1 MSSISGISS
10 SMLSSLLTQGMQSRP
25 DPAQKFKELD
35 TDSNG
40 GLDKTELSVMA
51 KELSKMTG
59 KTLNVD
65 DMMTT
70 YDANNDGLMS
80 QDEVGTMMQQVL
92 PPPNAGS
99 GVSSQQA
106 AQVYQ
111 ANSGDDQ
118 ISLLLKML
126 GQTADSS
133 SVSTSG
139 SDQLSTLLSM
149 LGQTTDS
156 SSTSNSSDPISTL
169 LSMLKQTADTSSTD
183 NSRPSPEEMFKK
195 LDSDSSGGLNK
206 SELDVW
212 AKDFSKMTG
221 QAIDTANAIST
232 YDTNGDDELSQT
244 EMDTM
249 MKALREKSGGPPPP
263 PPEMT
268 AGTDSNTID
277 GIHSATET
285 SRTTSRNEQVSLIRQ
300 LLEQYANN
308 LSTNSNNSL
317 TSYI

>member
-10 SMLSSLLTQGMQSRP
+10 SMLSSILTQGMQSRP

-80 QDEVGTMMQQVL
+80 QDEVGKMMQQIL

-99 GVSSQQA
+99 GVSSDQA

-133 SVSTSG
+133 STSTSG

-156 SSTSNSSDPISTL
+156 SSTGNSSDPVSTL
-169 LSMLKQTADTSSTD
+169 LSMLKQTADMSSTD

-195 LDSDSSGGLNK
+195 LDSDGSGGLNK

-221 QAIDTANAIST
+221 QTIDTANAIST
-232 YDTNGDDELSQT
+232 YDTNGDGELSQT

-249 MKALREKSGGPPPP
+249 MKALQEKSGGPPPP
-263 PPEMT
+263 PPDMT
-268 AGTDSNTID
+268 AGTDSN
-277 GIHSATET
+277 ATET
-285 SRTTSRNEQVSLIRQ
+285 SQSSSRNEQVSLIRQ